1 MSRANSSDLLAIGN
15 PINFKVPKTPSGGLA
30 VFGGLLCGAA
40 FLAFM
45 ISPMSWEFDSGQ
57 LFNQAFK
64 TFDPSLST
72 SEYVETS
79 VSTPANTQEEQAE
92 PTYSDDTV
100 QYSSVS
106 DEYANADTSVPV
118 VSTSTP
124 NGDAIAQAQAE
135 GYILPSNWVYLDRA
149 DIEGFDER
157 TTTLAINEL
166 YARYGYPFGNGQ
178 YRAYFDARPWYQAID
193 GVTEPNFTDI
203 ERANLD
209 LLVIYSQEHG
219 WR

>member
-1 MSRANSSDLLAIGN
+1 MAGNANSFN
-15 PINFKVPKTPSGGLA
+15 VPKTPSGGLA
-30 VFGGLLCGAA
+30 IFGGLLGGAV
-40 FLAFM
+40 FLAFLLL
-45 ISPMSWEFDSGQ
+45 PMS
-57 LFNQAFK
+57 NQFA
-64 TFDPSLST
+64 S
-72 SEYVETS
+72 SEVLGSILLDGSYERVSSESVES
-79 VSTPANTQEEQAE
+79 DVSSPQEE
-92 PTYSDDTV
+92 PTYSDETAR
-100 QYSSVS
+100 YSDVS
-106 DEYANADTSVPV
+106 DEYANADTSLPI

-166 YARYGYPFGNGQ
+166 YARYGYPFAGGK
-178 YRAYFDARPWYQAID
+178 YRAYFDARPWYQPIE
-193 GVTEPNFTDI
+193 GVTEPNFTDV